1 MAERIFER
9 KIYQKML
16 NWKNEFNGKTALLI
30 KGARRVGKSTVAK
43 EFAEKEY
50 SSYILIDF
58 SIAPKEVH
66 NLFSDISNL
75 NYLFLRLQLIY
86 HVNLENRKSV
96 IIFDEVQ
103 REPLARQAIKHLVK
117 DGRYDYIET
126 GSLLSIKKNVENIV
140 IPSEETRIEMTPM
153 DYEEFHWALGDKV
166 TIPMLKMA
174 FENKIPLG
182 DDVNRRMMRDFRL
195 YMLVGG
201 MPQVVKE
208 YIDTNNFNKV
218 DQVKRSILELY
229 EDDFRKIDSTGKASL
244 MFLAIPSELAKNTS
258 RYQVSSVIPGEKQDR
273 VLGIISE
280 MKDSLTVNVAYH
292 ANDPSV
298 GMSLHEDISK
308 YKLFLSDT
316 GLFTT
321 LAFMDK
327 DFTENIIYEKLLS
340 DKLDTDLGYLYENMV
355 AQTLY
360 ASGNKLFY
368 YTFPK
373 DESKHN
379 YEIDFMISKKD
390 KICPIEV
397 KSSGYKTHASIDAF
411 ATKFSS
417 KIGQKYLVYTK
428 DLRKDEDL
436 LCIPIYMTM
445 FL

>member
-153 DYEEFHWALGDKV
+153 DYEEFRWALGDKV

-195 YMLVGG
+195 YMLIGG

-428 DLRKDEDL
+428 DLRKDGDL